1 MLFVDGEYLQ
11 TEAKGLGVRNADK
24 NKPTMAKSL
33 VFAATETSCVRYSGL
48 AHFATLI
55 WPTWLFDILPHFRRS
70 PLPRTEGTLVFSARR

>member
-33 VFAATETSCVRYSGL
+33 VFAATETSC
-48 AHFATLI
+48 
-55 WPTWLFDILPHFRRS
+55 PTRPALQF
-70 PLPRTEGTLVFSARR
+70 